1 MPTCSHCGQEN
12 PDIAKFCL
20 ACATPLAKAPSSG
33 AEERKVVTV
42 LFCDL
47 VGFTAASEAADPED
61 VRARIRPYHARLR
74 QEIEGYGGTVEK
86 FIGDAVMAVFGA
98 PVAHEDDPERAVR
111 AGLRILEA
119 IQELN
124 EGAPGLE
131 LSVRIGI
138 NTGKAVVALGARPE
152 LGEGMVTGD
161 VVNTASRLQGVA
173 PVGGI
178 VVGEGTYRAT
188 KPVFEYHALQA
199 VAVKG
204 KAEPVPVW
212 EALAARARFGV
223 DVTRTHETP
232 LVGRELELRLL
243 TDTFERAVRDSS
255 AQLVTVVGEPGVGKS
270 RLVAELFTHIDSLS
284 DLITWRQ
291 GRSLPYGEGITFWA
305 LGEIVKAQAGIL
317 ESDPPEVADAKLAE
331 CVQVLV
337 PDEAERAWFRSRLGP
352 LVGLESTS
360 SAVREE
366 SFAAWRRFLE
376 GVAAA
381 GPMVIVLEDL
391 HWADQPMLEF
401 TEHLVEYATDVPLMV
416 VGTARPELYDRYPGW
431 AGGKRNTTTISLS
444 PLREEDTA
452 RLVSALMHQ
461 AVLPAE
467 TQALL
472 LERAGG
478 NPLYAEEFIRMLTD
492 RGLIDERG
500 RLSGDPSVVPFPEG
514 IQALIAAR
522 LDTLAPERKALL
534 YDASVIGKVFW
545 SGAVAAMGNRD
556 EPEVRVG
563 LHELSRKELIRP
575 ARVSSVEG
583 EAEYSFWH
591 ALVRDVAYVQIPRA
605 QRAERHRK
613 AAAWIEE
620 LAGDRVADHA
630 ELLAHHFLIAMELL
644 EASGRT
650 ADLGPIQESARRY
663 LTMAGDR
670 AMSLDVAKALQRFRS
685 ALDLTPEDHPDRPG
699 ILAKLAEALYQSA
712 HFEEAETF
720 YREAMEE
727 FRAQGDA
734 IGASDAA
741 RGLGAVLGT
750 RGDVA
755 GAGKLFAEA
764 VSELEQLPPS
774 AALARAV
781 VTSAGTHMMA
791 GRYSEAVA
799 EADRAISLARSAG
812 AVELEVRALDFKGAS
827 RVSLGDIGGV
837 ADQRRALEEAL
848 RAGFGRTTV
857 VIYNNLGD
865 SIRFVE
871 GPGSALA
878 TFREGIAFAESRGLE
893 EAGTHIRAESIDP
906 LIDLGKWDE
915 GTDVA
920 LELVALFKETGDLY
934 GEAFAEGRR
943 AYVLAERGEA
953 LDEEHLLTKGREIGD
968 TQILVPILV
977 AVAIAQSMADDTGNA
992 IRLVSEAL
1000 EVTARGATYTRAGS
1014 LTDLV
1019 RVAVVSSNLGLA
1031 ESLQAGVDEPLPRF
1045 QHALASARAMLAEAR
1060 GDLQGA
1066 LDRYG
1071 DAAERWSA
1079 FGLVFEHAHAL
1090 FGQGRCLV
1098 ALGQSIEAAQP
1109 LGEARRVFS
1118 GLRASPYVADVDKWL
1133 ERATAL
1139 TS

>member
-20 ACATPLAKAPSSG
+20 ACATPLAKAPSAG

-61 VRARIRPYHARLR
+61 VRARLRPYHERLR
-74 QEIEGYGGTVEK
+74 SEIEGYGGTVEK

-98 PVAHEDDPERAVR
+98 PIAHEDDAERAVR

-138 NTGKAVVALGARPE
+138 NTGEAVVALGVHPE

-161 VVNTASRLQGVA
+161 VVNTASRLQGAA
-173 PVGGI
+173 PVGGL
-178 VVGEGTYRAT
+178 VVGEGTYRGT
-188 KPVFEYHALQA
+188 KPVFDYRALEP

-204 KAEPVPVW
+204 KAGLVPVW
-212 EALAARARFGV
+212 RALAARARFGV
-223 DVTRTHETP
+223 DISRTHETP
-232 LVGRELELRLL
+232 LVGRDRELRLL
-243 TDTFERAVRDSS
+243 RDTFERATWESS
-255 AQLVTVVGEPGVGKS
+255 PQLITLVGEPGVGKS
-270 RLVAELFTHIDSLS
+270 RLVAELFAYIDGLP

-291 GRSLPYGEGITFWA
+291 GRSLSYGEGITFWA

-317 ESDPPEVADAKLAE
+317 ESDPPEVADSKLTQ
-331 CVQVLV
+331 CVEVLV
-337 PDEAERAWFRSRLGP
+337 PGEAERAWFRSRLGP

-360 SAVREE
+360 SAEREE

-391 HWADQPMLEF
+391 HWADQAMLEF
-401 TEHLVEYATDVPLMV
+401 TEHLVEYATDVPLLV
-416 VGTARPELYDRYPGW
+416 VGTARPELYERYPGW

-452 RLVSALMHQ
+452 RLVSALLHQ

-500 RLSGDPSVVPFPEG
+500 RLTEDPSRVPFPEG
-514 IQALIAAR
+514 VQALIAAR

-545 SGAVAAMGNRD
+545 SGAVAAMGDRD
-556 EPEVRVG
+556 EPKVRVG
-563 LHELSRKELIRP
+563 LHELSRKELVRP

-583 EAEYSFWH
+583 EAEYAFWH
-591 ALVRDVAYVQIPRA
+591 ALVRDVAYGQIPRA
-605 QRAERHRK
+605 ERAERHRR
-613 AAAWIEE
+613 AASWIER
-620 LAGDRVADHA
+620 LAGDRVSDHA
-630 ELLAHHFLIAMELL
+630 ELLAHHYITAIDLL
-644 EASGRT
+644 RASGRI
-650 ADLGPIQESARRY
+650 ADLGPFQGSARRY

-734 IGASDAA
+734 IDASDAA
-741 RGLGAVLGT
+741 CGLGTVLGN
-750 RGDVA
+750 RGDMA

-764 VSELEQLPPS
+764 VSEMERLPPT

-781 VTSAGTHMMA
+781 AMTAGSHMMA

-799 EADRAISLARSAG
+799 EADRAIWLARAAG
-812 AVELEVRALDFKGAS
+812 ALELEVRALDVKGAS
-827 RVSLGDIGGV
+827 RVALGDPGGL
-837 ADQRRALEEAL
+837 ADQRRALQEGL
-848 RAGFGRTTV
+848 RAGFGRTPV
-857 VIYNNLGD
+857 VTYNNLGD

-878 TFREGIAFAESRGLE
+878 CFREGIAFAESRGLE
-893 EAGTHIRAESIDP
+893 EAKSFIRAESIDP
-906 LIDLGKWDE
+906 LIDLGEWDE
-915 GTDVA
+915 GIRVA
-920 LELVALFKETGDLY
+920 LELVALFREVGYRY

-943 AYVLAERGEA
+943 AYVLANRGEA
-953 LDEEHLLTKGREIGD
+953 LDEERLLDQGREIGD
-968 TQILVPILV
+968 TQILVPLLV
-977 AVAIAQSMADDTGNA
+977 AVAIARSVADDTETA
-992 IRLVSEAL
+992 IRLVSEAH

-1019 RVAVVSSNLGLA
+1019 RVAVVSRNLGLA
-1031 ESLQAGVDEPLPRF
+1031 VSMQVGVDEPLPRF
-1045 QHALASARAMLAEAR
+1045 QHALVSARAMVAEAR
-1060 GDLQGA
+1060 GHIQDA

-1079 FGLVFEHAHAL
+1079 FGLVFEHAHSL

-1098 ALGQSIEAAQP
+1098 ALGRPFEAAQP
-1109 LGEARRVFS
+1109 LGEARRIFS
-1118 GLRASPYVADVDKWL
+1118 GLRASPYLTEVDDWL
-1133 ERATAL
+1133 KRATAL